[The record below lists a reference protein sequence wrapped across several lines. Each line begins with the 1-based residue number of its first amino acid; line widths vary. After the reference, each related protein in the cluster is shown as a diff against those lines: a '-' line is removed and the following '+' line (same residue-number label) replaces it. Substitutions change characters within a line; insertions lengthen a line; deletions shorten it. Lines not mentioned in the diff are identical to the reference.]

1 MLKKRLQI
9 LTILIAIVSL
19 GVVTA
24 GAAKLPSPVQ
34 VAQTND
40 LASVASIARD
50 RKLPILLVFSAHH
63 CTYCEL
69 LEDEILKPMLL
80 SGDYRERVLIYKILL
95 DEESALQDFNGST
108 ISPAALS
115 QRYDVYVTPTMLFL
129 DANGQELSERILGIN
144 TLEMFGGLVDQAID
158 RSLAQLHTV
167 KNRIA
172 SSKLTDK

>member
-1 MLKKRLQI
+1 M
-9 LTILIAIVSL
+9 SL

-24 GAAKLPSPVQ
+24 GATKQPSTVQ
-34 VAQTND
+34 VAQTTD

-80 SGDYRERVLIYKILL
+80 SGDYRDRVMIYKVML
-95 DEESALQDFNGST
+95 DDESEIQDFNGNT
-108 ISPAALS
+108 LSPATLS

-144 TLEMFGGLVDQAID
+144 TVEMFGGLVDQAID
-158 RSLAQLHTV
+158 TSLAKLGIV
-167 KNRIA
+167 NNRVA